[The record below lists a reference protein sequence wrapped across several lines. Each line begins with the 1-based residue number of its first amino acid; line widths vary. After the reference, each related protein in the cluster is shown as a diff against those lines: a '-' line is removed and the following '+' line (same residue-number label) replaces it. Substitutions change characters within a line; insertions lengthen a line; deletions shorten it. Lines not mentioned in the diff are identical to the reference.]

1 MLKGFGTSKKYN
13 PLLFCSR
20 DLRYKKP
27 FGAAANNQSIEINF
41 PIKSDYG
48 AERVDLVLRLADDI
62 KKLPLMKTDVQNG
75 YDVFSISFT
84 PEKSATYF
92 YRFEITRNNSIA
104 FVGKTEGG
112 FAKIQDWLPEWQLSV
127 YDASYS
133 VPDIYSGGI
142 IYHIFADRFAT
153 DGNIVPPRYGVLK
166 NWEEDVTIVDT
177 DGVYRANDFFGGN
190 FKGIIKKLEYLKS
203 LNVTLLYLSP
213 IFESSSNHRYDT
225 GDYSKVDGMLG
236 GDEGFLELI
245 EKAKEYGIGVILD
258 GVFNHTGADSLYFN
272 KFGHYDS
279 LGAYQSKK
287 SPYFDWYTFQK
298 FPDLYECWWGITVV
312 PTVSRKAYG
321 YQEMIAGK
329 DGLLQKW
336 TAAGVAG
343 WRLDVVDELSSSFVE
358 KIHTAV
364 KSADSNTLVIGEVWE
379 DASTKFSYGEE
390 RQYFRGKQ
398 LDGVMNYP
406 FKEAI
411 LDYVLR
417 RDAAAFVERI
427 MSICENYPLMTLN
440 ACMTLLGSHDTVRAL
455 NALAKV
461 STKDTTKQQRKTYR
475 LSRAEYDK
483 GRKNL
488 LLASCLQY
496 FLPGLPTI
504 YYGDETGMQGFEDPL
519 NRRTFVEEKAD
530 KVILEHYKKLG
541 KLRSENRL
549 AFGRLF
555 DGICCDGEVVFI
567 KRQRH
572 TLIVNP
578 GKTAYALKG
587 SFFDCLSGGEIEI
600 VEGKSAVILLD
611 FSFED

>member
-1 MLKGFGTSKKYN
+1 MLKGSGTSKKYN

-27 FGAAANNQSIEINF
+27 FGAVANNDSIEITF
-41 PIKSDYG
+41 PIKSDYA
-48 AERVDLVLRLADDI
+48 AERVDIVLRLGDDT
-62 KKLPLMKTDVQNG
+62 KKISLTKTAVQDG
-75 YDVFSISFT
+75 YDIFSLTFML
-84 PEKSATYF
+84 EKSATYF
-92 YRFEITRNNSIA
+92 YRFEITKHHTIA
-104 FVGKTEGG
+104 FVGKAEGG
-112 FAKIQDWLPEWQLSV
+112 YAKIQDWLPEWQLSV
-127 YDASYS
+127 YDANYS
-133 VPDIYSGGI
+133 VPEKYFGGI

-153 DGNIVPPRYGVLK
+153 DGDIVPPRYGVQK
-166 NWEEDVTIVDT
+166 EWEEDVTIVDS
-177 DGVYRANDFFGGN
+177 DGTYRANDFFGGN
-190 FKGIIKKLEYLKS
+190 FKGIIKKLDYLKS

-225 GDYSKVDGMLG
+225 GDYAKVDAMLG
-236 GDEGFLELI
+236 GDEGFVELL
-245 EKAKEYGIGVILD
+245 EKAKEYGMGVILD

-312 PTVSRKAYG
+312 PTVSRKAYV
-321 YQEMIAGK
+321 YQDMIAGK

-336 TAAGVAG
+336 TEAGVAG
-343 WRLDVVDELSSSFVE
+343 WRLDVVDELPGTFVE
-358 KIHTAV
+358 KIYSAV
-364 KSADSNTLVIGEVWE
+364 KSSDSETLVIGEVWE

-417 RDAAAFVERI
+417 RDASAFIERI
-427 MSICENYPLMTLN
+427 MSICENYPLISLN
-440 ACMTLLGSHDTVRAL
+440 SCMTLLGSHDTVRVI
-455 NALAKV
+455 NSLAKV
-461 STKDTTKQQRKTYR
+461 NTKDTTKQQRKDYR
-475 LSRAEYDK
+475 LSRFEYEK
-483 GRKNL
+483 GRKRL
-488 LLASCLQY
+488 LMASALQY

-530 KVILEHYKKLG
+530 KIILKHYKKLG
-541 KLRSENRL
+541 RLRQENRQ
-549 AFGRLF
+549 AFSGLF
-555 DGICCDGEVVFI
+555 DGICFDGDVVFI

-578 GKTAYALKG
+578 GKTAYSLKG
-587 SFFDCLSGGEIEI
+587 NFFECLSGERTEI
-600 VEGKSAVILLD
+600 VEGTSAVILLD
-611 FSFED
+611 FSLSD